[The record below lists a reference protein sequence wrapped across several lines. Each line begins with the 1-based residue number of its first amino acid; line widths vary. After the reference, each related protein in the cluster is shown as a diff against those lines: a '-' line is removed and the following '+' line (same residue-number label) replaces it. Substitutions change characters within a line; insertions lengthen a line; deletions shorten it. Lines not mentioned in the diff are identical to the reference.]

1 MKIFGV
7 SVVKNEW
14 PLIAVSVAHALANDC
29 DEVIV
34 IDNGSTDFTLQGLQ
48 NLRDLVFGGRLH
60 IFQYPGKYVQASITG
75 AAIQLARHLGADYVL
90 AFDADEFLI
99 IQGDDNL
106 SEVLTQAPEIDLAD
120 SIQIHLQN
128 FVVPNYF
135 DEYDLSS
142 YSEIVTRVV
151 PTQKQAG
158 LSGIE
163 LQRMILADEV
173 GLLDNHFW
181 NFKVVV
187 KTNKRSFTTS
197 GNHRTIR
204 RGKVIY
210 LDPEKI
216 IWGHIPYVRP
226 SKVIRRNHDKEI
238 NQSTVHYG
246 LLDSLANIK
255 SDREIWEL
263 VSVDENQENPRIPLT
278 KDDKLGRA
286 VERAVKVLTPYWDR
300 INDPE
305 RRSNGE
311 YDGTHSGHEA
321 ALLATLI
328 DVVYEY
334 IGKDFTDQ
342 IQIP

>member
-14 PLIAVSVAHALANDC
+14 PLIAVSVAHALVNDC

-60 IFQYPGKYVQASITG
+60 IFQYPGKYVQASITV
-75 AAIQLARHLGADYVL
+75 AAIQLARNMGADYVL

-106 SEVLTQAPEIDLAD
+106 STVLSQALDLEQAE
-120 SIQIHLQN
+120 SFQIHLQN
-128 FVVPNYF
+128 FVVPHDF
-135 DEYDLSS
+135 DEFDLPS
-142 YSEIVTRVV
+142 YTEIIARVV

-163 LQRMILADEV
+163 IQKMILADEV

-204 RGKVIY
+204 KGKVIY

-226 SKVIRRNHDKEI
+226 SKVIRRNHDKDS
-238 NQSTVHYG
+238 NQTTVHYG
-246 LLDSLANIK
+246 LLESIARLK

-263 VSVDENQENPRIPLT
+263 VSVDENQENARIPLT
-278 KDDKLGRA
+278 RDDKLGKA
-286 VERAVKVLTPYWDR
+286 VERAVKVLTPFWDR
-300 INDPE
+300 INDSE
-305 RRSNGE
+305 RYANSRNSE
-311 YDGTHSGHEA
+311 LQTDHEA
-321 ALLATLI
+321 ALLAALI

-334 IGKDFTDQ
+334 MGKDFTDQ